1 MNNSILLEICVDSI
15 KSAINAEKGGA
26 DRIEL
31 CDNLI
36 AGGTT
41 PSAATIE
48 LARKYLNIDINVIIR
63 PRSGDFCYS
72 DLEFEVMKRDI
83 EFAKNAGVNGIVT
96 GVLLPNGNIDIARM
110 KEIIQLARPLSVTFH
125 RAFDMTKDPFESLD
139 TLINLNVQRILT
151 SGQES
156 KAIDGIYLIKK
167 LVEKAKNKI
176 IIMPGSG
183 VNEDN
188 VRNIVMKTGVKEIHM
203 SAKKNIDSVMQYRNN
218 NVAMGGNLVI
228 SEFNNYFTDEE
239 TVRVVRKILT

>member
-41 PSAATIE
+41 PSSATIE

-83 EFAKNAGVNGIVT
+83 EFAKNAGINGIVT

-139 TLINLNVQRILT
+139 TLINLNVQRVLT

-183 VNEDN
+183 INEEN

-218 NVAMGGNLVI
+218 NVAMGGSLVI